1 MRRKLDTGR
10 GAPQRPPPRLFRRR
24 RSARSHAGPAG
35 SDAVGSPRKCATPA
49 DPQAGDDRRHSWV
62 DARRRSGDCAALRPG
77 PGGRRHGIRLP
88 GNQARRLPAG
98 GGRLPCGDLR
108 RPAGDAVVAGRVH
121 HRCYRV
127 DLRPGVPGRAGGG
140 ALGDGR
146 PRDGRPGRPQWGGAS
161 RPHQRDAG
169 TASARAAATA
179 RCRDR
184 DVSGDRRPLARC
196 QGRDRRLPGKTS
208 ARLEPPLTG
217 KQRSLA
223 VAIAEQVHDGDA
235 VALGL
240 ALESGIPFAA
250 VHEIIRQRRKDL
262 TLIGPISDM
271 AFDQLIAAGV
281 VAKVIAAWVGNVAG
295 GSGYGF
301 RRAYEQGQPRRIVM
315 EDHSNFTVGL
325 ALKAAAMGLPY
336 LPTFTGFGGDIVRGH
351 PRIRPIEDPF
361 GGPGLLAVGAIK
373 PDVAIVHVQRADAS
387 GNAHLWGNLG
397 LTVEA
402 AYAARRTIVVC
413 EEIVPDDVIRSDPN
427 RTVIPGFLVS
437 AVVEEPGG
445 ALPSSVQGYW
455 RRDFETFLRYH
466 GLSKTPDGYQS
477 WLEEWVLEL
486 PDRPAYLRHMGD
498 AAVERLRVSDRRL
511 AAETN
516 FAP

>member
-1 MRRKLDTGR
+1 VK
-10 GAPQRPPPRLFRRR
+10 
-24 RSARSHAGPAG
+24 
-35 SDAVGSPRKCATPA
+35 K
-49 DPQAGDDRRHSWV
+49 
-62 DARRRSGDCAALRPG
+62 LRP
-77 PGGRRHGIRLP
+77 
-88 GNQARRLPAG
+88 
-98 GGRLPCGDLR
+98 
-108 RPAGDAVVAGRVH
+108 
-121 HRCYRV
+121 
-127 DLRPGVPGRAGGG
+127 
-140 ALGDGR
+140 
-146 PRDGRPGRPQWGGAS
+146 
-161 RPHQRDAG
+161 
-169 TASARAAATA
+169 
-179 RCRDR
+179 
-184 DVSGDRRPLARC
+184 
-196 QGRDRRLPGKTS
+196 
-208 ARLEPPLTG
+208 
-217 KQRSLA
+217 SLA
-223 VAIAEQVHDGDA
+223 EAVAEQVHDGDA

-250 VHEIIRQRRKDL
+250 VHEIIRQQRKDL

-271 AFDQLIAAGV
+271 AFDQLIAAGR

-336 LPTFTGFGGDIVRGH
+336 LPTFTGLGGDIVRGH
-351 PRIRPIEDPF
+351 PRIRPIDDPF
-361 GGPGLLAVGAIK
+361 DGPALLAVGAIK

-413 EEIVPDDVIRSDPN
+413 EEIVADDVIRSDPN
-427 RTVIPGFLVS
+427 RTMIPGFLVT

-466 GLSKTPDGYQS
+466 RLSKTADGYQS
-477 WLEEWVLEL
+477 WLKEWVLDL
-486 PDRPAYLRHMGD
+486 PDRAAYLRHMGD
-498 AAVERLRVSDRRL
+498 AAVEHLRVNDRRL
-511 AAETN
+511 AAAAN

>member
-1 MRRKLDTGR
+1 ME
-10 GAPQRPPPRLFRRR
+10 
-24 RSARSHAGPAG
+24 
-35 SDAVGSPRKCATPA
+35 SPLINKR
-49 DPQAGDDRRHSWV
+49 
-62 DARRRSGDCAALRPG
+62 
-77 PGGRRHGIRLP
+77 
-88 GNQARRLPAG
+88 
-98 GGRLPCGDLR
+98 
-108 RPAGDAVVAGRVH
+108 
-121 HRCYRV
+121 
-127 DLRPGVPGRAGGG
+127 
-140 ALGDGR
+140 
-146 PRDGRPGRPQWGGAS
+146 
-161 RPHQRDAG
+161 
-169 TASARAAATA
+169 
-179 RCRDR
+179 
-184 DVSGDRRPLARC
+184 
-196 QGRDRRLPGKTS
+196 
-208 ARLEPPLTG
+208 
-217 KQRSLA
+217 RSLA
-223 VAIAEQVHDGDA
+223 EAIAEQVHDGDA

-250 VHEIIRQRRKDL
+250 VHEIIRQKRRDL

-271 AFDQLIAAGV
+271 AFDQLIAAGT
-281 VAKVIAAWVGNVAG
+281 VARVIAAWVGNVAG

-301 RRAYEQGQPRRIVM
+301 RRAYERGQPRRIVM

-336 LPTFTGFGGDIVRGH
+336 LPTFTGLGGDIVRGH
-351 PRIRPIEDPF
+351 PRIRPIDDPF
-361 GGPGLLAVGAIK
+361 GGPDLLAVGAIK
-373 PDVAIVHVQRADAS
+373 PDVAIVHVQRADTS

-427 RTVIPGFLVS
+427 RTMIPGFLVN

-466 GLSKTPDGYQS
+466 GLSKTAEGYQS
-477 WLEEWVLEL
+477 WLREWVLDL
-486 PDRPAYLRHMGD
+486 PDRPAYLRHMGN

-511 AAETN
+511 AAAAN

>member
-1 MRRKLDTGR
+1 ME
-10 GAPQRPPPRLFRRR
+10 
-24 RSARSHAGPAG
+24 S
-35 SDAVGSPRKCATPA
+35 
-49 DPQAGDDRRHSWV
+49 
-62 DARRRSGDCAALRPG
+62 
-77 PGGRRHGIRLP
+77 
-88 GNQARRLPAG
+88 
-98 GGRLPCGDLR
+98 
-108 RPAGDAVVAGRVH
+108 
-121 HRCYRV
+121 
-127 DLRPGVPGRAGGG
+127 
-140 ALGDGR
+140 
-146 PRDGRPGRPQWGGAS
+146 
-161 RPHQRDAG
+161 
-169 TASARAAATA
+169 
-179 RCRDR
+179 
-184 DVSGDRRPLARC
+184 
-196 QGRDRRLPGKTS
+196 
-208 ARLEPPLTG
+208 PLTG

-223 VAIAEQVHDGDA
+223 EAIREQVHDGDA

-250 VHEIIRQRRKDL
+250 VHEIIRQQRKDL

-271 AFDQLIAAGV
+271 AFDQLIAAGA

-336 LPTFTGFGGDIVRGH
+336 LPTFTGLGGDIVRGH
-351 PRIRPIEDPF
+351 PRIRPIDDPF

-373 PDVAIVHVQRADAS
+373 PDVAIIHVQRADAS

-413 EEIVPDDVIRSDPN
+413 EEIVPDDLIRSDPN
-427 RTVIPGFLVS
+427 RTMIPGFLVT

-466 GLSKTPDGYQS
+466 GLSRTLGGYQS
-477 WLEEWVLEL
+477 WLKEWVLDL
-486 PDRPAYLRHMGD
+486 PDRGAYLRHMGD
-498 AAVERLRVSDRRL
+498 AAVERLHVRESRL
-511 AAETN
+511 AAAAN

>member
-1 MRRKLDTGR
+1 M
-10 GAPQRPPPRLFRRR
+10 
-24 RSARSHAGPAG
+24 
-35 SDAVGSPRKCATPA
+35 
-49 DPQAGDDRRHSWV
+49 
-62 DARRRSGDCAALRPG
+62 
-77 PGGRRHGIRLP
+77 
-88 GNQARRLPAG
+88 
-98 GGRLPCGDLR
+98 
-108 RPAGDAVVAGRVH
+108 
-121 HRCYRV
+121 
-127 DLRPGVPGRAGGG
+127 
-140 ALGDGR
+140 
-146 PRDGRPGRPQWGGAS
+146 
-161 RPHQRDAG
+161 
-169 TASARAAATA
+169 
-179 RCRDR
+179 
-184 DVSGDRRPLARC
+184 
-196 QGRDRRLPGKTS
+196 
-208 ARLEPPLTG
+208 
-217 KQRSLA
+217 
-223 VAIAEQVHDGDA
+223 
-235 VALGL
+235 
-240 ALESGIPFAA
+240 
-250 VHEIIRQRRKDL
+250 HEIIRQRRKDL

-271 AFDQLIAAGV
+271 AFDQLIGAGS

-301 RRAYEQGQPRRIVM
+301 RRAYEQGQPRRLVM

-325 ALKAAAMGLPY
+325 GLKAAAMGLPY
-336 LPTFTGFGGDIVRGH
+336 LPTFTGLGGDIVRGH

-361 GGPGLLAVGAIK
+361 GGPGLFAVGSIK
-373 PDVAIVHVQRADAS
+373 PDVAIVHVQRSDAS

-427 RTVIPGFLVS
+427 RTMIPGFLVS

-477 WLEEWVLEL
+477 WLKEWVLEL

-498 AAVERLRVSDRRL
+498 AAVERLRVGDRRL
-511 AAETN
+511 AAATN

>member
-1 MRRKLDTGR
+1 MD
-10 GAPQRPPPRLFRRR
+10 
-24 RSARSHAGPAG
+24 
-35 SDAVGSPRKCATPA
+35 
-49 DPQAGDDRRHSWV
+49 
-62 DARRRSGDCAALRPG
+62 
-77 PGGRRHGIRLP
+77 
-88 GNQARRLPAG
+88 
-98 GGRLPCGDLR
+98 
-108 RPAGDAVVAGRVH
+108 
-121 HRCYRV
+121 
-127 DLRPGVPGRAGGG
+127 
-140 ALGDGR
+140 
-146 PRDGRPGRPQWGGAS
+146 
-161 RPHQRDAG
+161 
-169 TASARAAATA
+169 
-179 RCRDR
+179 
-184 DVSGDRRPLARC
+184 
-196 QGRDRRLPGKTS
+196 
-208 ARLEPPLTG
+208 PPLTS
-217 KQRSLA
+217 KRRSLA
-223 VAIAEQVHDGDA
+223 EAIREQVHDGDA

-271 AFDQLIAAGV
+271 AFDQLIAAGT

-325 ALKAAAMGLPY
+325 ALKAAAMGLPF
-336 LPTFTGFGGDIVRGH
+336 LPTFTGIGGDIVRGH

-361 GGPGLLAVGAIK
+361 GGAGLLAVGALK
-373 PDVAIVHVQRADAS
+373 PDVAIVHVQRTDAS

-427 RTVIPGFLVS
+427 RTMIPGFLVT

-466 GLSKTPDGYQS
+466 QLSKTAPGYQS
-477 WLEEWVLEL
+477 WLKEWVLDL
-486 PDRPAYLRHMGD
+486 PDRPAYLRYMGD
-498 AAVERLRVSDRRL
+498 AAVQRLRVSDRRL
-511 AAETN
+511 AAAAN

>member
-1 MRRKLDTGR
+1 
-10 GAPQRPPPRLFRRR
+10 
-24 RSARSHAGPAG
+24 
-35 SDAVGSPRKCATPA
+35 V
-49 DPQAGDDRRHSWV
+49 
-62 DARRRSGDCAALRPG
+62 
-77 PGGRRHGIRLP
+77 
-88 GNQARRLPAG
+88 
-98 GGRLPCGDLR
+98 
-108 RPAGDAVVAGRVH
+108 
-121 HRCYRV
+121 
-127 DLRPGVPGRAGGG
+127 
-140 ALGDGR
+140 
-146 PRDGRPGRPQWGGAS
+146 
-161 RPHQRDAG
+161 
-169 TASARAAATA
+169 
-179 RCRDR
+179 
-184 DVSGDRRPLARC
+184 
-196 QGRDRRLPGKTS
+196 
-208 ARLEPPLTG
+208 EPPLTG
-217 KQRSLA
+217 KRRSLA
-223 VAIAEQVHDGDA
+223 EAIKEHVHDGDS

-240 ALESGIPFAA
+240 GLESGIPFAA
-250 VHEIIRQRRKDL
+250 VHEIIRQGRKDL

-271 AFDQLIAAGV
+271 AFDQLIAAGT

-336 LPTFTGFGGDIVRGH
+336 LPTFTGVGGDIVRGH
-351 PRIRPIEDPF
+351 PRIRPIDDPF
-361 GGPGLLAVGAIK
+361 GGPSLLAVGAIK

-427 RTVIPGFLVS
+427 RTMIPGFLVT

-455 RRDFETFLRYH
+455 RRDFETFLSYH
-466 GLSKTPDGYQS
+466 TLSKTADGYQL
-477 WLEEWVLEL
+477 WLKEWVLDL
-486 PDRPAYLRHMGD
+486 PDRPAYLRHTGD
-498 AAVERLRVSDRRL
+498 AALARLRVSDRRL
-511 AAETN
+511 AAAAN

>member
-1 MRRKLDTGR
+1 M
-10 GAPQRPPPRLFRRR
+10 
-24 RSARSHAGPAG
+24 
-35 SDAVGSPRKCATPA
+35 
-49 DPQAGDDRRHSWV
+49 
-62 DARRRSGDCAALRPG
+62 
-77 PGGRRHGIRLP
+77 
-88 GNQARRLPAG
+88 
-98 GGRLPCGDLR
+98 
-108 RPAGDAVVAGRVH
+108 
-121 HRCYRV
+121 
-127 DLRPGVPGRAGGG
+127 
-140 ALGDGR
+140 
-146 PRDGRPGRPQWGGAS
+146 
-161 RPHQRDAG
+161 
-169 TASARAAATA
+169 
-179 RCRDR
+179 
-184 DVSGDRRPLARC
+184 
-196 QGRDRRLPGKTS
+196 
-208 ARLEPPLTG
+208 EPPLTG

-223 VAIAEQVHDGDA
+223 EAIAENLHDGDS

-271 AFDQLIAAGV
+271 AFDQLIAAGT

-336 LPTFTGFGGDIVRGH
+336 LPTFTGLGGDIVRGH
-351 PRIRPIEDPF
+351 PRIRPIDDPF
-361 GGPGLLAVGAIK
+361 GGPSLLAVGALK

-413 EEIVPDDVIRSDPN
+413 EEIVPDDLIRSDPN
-427 RTVIPGFLVS
+427 RTMIPGFLVT

-455 RRDFETFLRYH
+455 RRDFETFLTYH
-466 GLSKTPDGYQS
+466 GRSKTAEGYQS
-477 WLEEWVLEL
+477 WLKEWVLDV
-486 PDRPAYLRHMGD
+486 PDRRSYLRHMGD
-498 AAVERLRVSDRRL
+498 AALARLRVSDRRL
-511 AAETN
+511 AAAAN

>member
-1 MRRKLDTGR
+1 
-10 GAPQRPPPRLFRRR
+10 
-24 RSARSHAGPAG
+24 
-35 SDAVGSPRKCATPA
+35 
-49 DPQAGDDRRHSWV
+49 
-62 DARRRSGDCAALRPG
+62 
-77 PGGRRHGIRLP
+77 
-88 GNQARRLPAG
+88 
-98 GGRLPCGDLR
+98 
-108 RPAGDAVVAGRVH
+108 
-121 HRCYRV
+121 
-127 DLRPGVPGRAGGG
+127 
-140 ALGDGR
+140 
-146 PRDGRPGRPQWGGAS
+146 
-161 RPHQRDAG
+161 
-169 TASARAAATA
+169 
-179 RCRDR
+179 
-184 DVSGDRRPLARC
+184 
-196 QGRDRRLPGKTS
+196 
-208 ARLEPPLTG
+208 
-217 KQRSLA
+217 
-223 VAIAEQVHDGDA
+223 
-235 VALGL
+235 L

-271 AFDQLIAAGV
+271 AFDQLIAAGI

-325 ALKAAAMGLPY
+325 GLKAAAMGLPY
-336 LPTFTGFGGDIVRGH
+336 LPTFTGLGGDIVRGH

-511 AAETN
+511 AAAAN

>member
-1 MRRKLDTGR
+1 M
-10 GAPQRPPPRLFRRR
+10 
-24 RSARSHAGPAG
+24 
-35 SDAVGSPRKCATPA
+35 
-49 DPQAGDDRRHSWV
+49 
-62 DARRRSGDCAALRPG
+62 
-77 PGGRRHGIRLP
+77 
-88 GNQARRLPAG
+88 
-98 GGRLPCGDLR
+98 
-108 RPAGDAVVAGRVH
+108 
-121 HRCYRV
+121 
-127 DLRPGVPGRAGGG
+127 
-140 ALGDGR
+140 
-146 PRDGRPGRPQWGGAS
+146 
-161 RPHQRDAG
+161 
-169 TASARAAATA
+169 
-179 RCRDR
+179 
-184 DVSGDRRPLARC
+184 
-196 QGRDRRLPGKTS
+196 
-208 ARLEPPLTG
+208 EPPLTS
-217 KQRSLA
+217 KRRSLA
-223 VAIAEQVHDGDA
+223 EAIREQVHDGDA

-271 AFDQLIAAGV
+271 AFDQLIAAGT

-336 LPTFTGFGGDIVRGH
+336 LPTFTGIGGDIVRGH
-351 PRIRPIEDPF
+351 PRMRPIEDPF
-361 GGPGLLAVGAIK
+361 GGPGLLAVGALK

-427 RTVIPGFLVS
+427 RTMIPGFLVT

-455 RRDFETFLRYH
+455 RRDFETFLGYH
-466 GLSKTPDGYQS
+466 GLSKTLGGYQS
-477 WLEEWVLEL
+477 WLKEWVLDL
-486 PDRPAYLRHMGD
+486 PDRRAYLQHMGD
-498 AAVERLRVSDRRL
+498 AAVERLQVRDRRL
-511 AAETN
+511 AAAAN

>member
-1 MRRKLDTGR
+1 MP
-10 GAPQRPPPRLFRRR
+10 APEKKR
-24 RSARSHAGPAG
+24 
-35 SDAVGSPRKCATPA
+35 
-49 DPQAGDDRRHSWV
+49 
-62 DARRRSGDCAALRPG
+62 
-77 PGGRRHGIRLP
+77 
-88 GNQARRLPAG
+88 
-98 GGRLPCGDLR
+98 
-108 RPAGDAVVAGRVH
+108 
-121 HRCYRV
+121 
-127 DLRPGVPGRAGGG
+127 
-140 ALGDGR
+140 
-146 PRDGRPGRPQWGGAS
+146 
-161 RPHQRDAG
+161 
-169 TASARAAATA
+169 
-179 RCRDR
+179 
-184 DVSGDRRPLARC
+184 
-196 QGRDRRLPGKTS
+196 
-208 ARLEPPLTG
+208 
-217 KQRSLA
+217 RSLA
-223 VAIAEQVHDGDA
+223 EAISEQVHDGDA
-235 VALGL
+235 IALGL

-250 VHEIIRQRRKDL
+250 VHEIIRQGRKDL

-271 AFDQLIAAGV
+271 AFDQLIAAGT
-281 VAKVIAAWVGNVAG
+281 VAKVVAAWVGNVAG

-336 LPTFTGFGGDIVRGH
+336 LPTFTGLGGDIVRGH

-373 PDVAIVHVQRADAS
+373 PDVAIVHVQRADAA

-427 RTVIPGFLVS
+427 RTMIPGFVVS

-455 RRDFETFLRYH
+455 RRDFETFLHYH
-466 GLSKTPDGYQS
+466 GRSKTADGYRS
-477 WLEEWVLEL
+477 WLKEWVLDL
-486 PDRPAYLRHMGD
+486 PDRRAYLRHMGD

-511 AAETN
+511 AAAAN